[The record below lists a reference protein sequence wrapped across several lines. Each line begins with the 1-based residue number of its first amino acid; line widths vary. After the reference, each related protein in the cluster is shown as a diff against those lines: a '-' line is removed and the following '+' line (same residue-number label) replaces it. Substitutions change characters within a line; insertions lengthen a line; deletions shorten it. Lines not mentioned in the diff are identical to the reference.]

1 MNSQN
6 KHTVILLLL
15 ANEGIRSYILSLC
28 KKNDYDY
35 IVVVD
40 PEDLIETIK
49 RLDGAIAFMDHEA
62 VNVYGAR
69 IYSRINV
76 TCPGCNVILL
86 SDQDHKNLIKEAMD
100 LGVYACILAPYE
112 EWEVLTMIRNIIA
125 KKKLLGRKEPY
136 KDQAS

>member
-1 MNSQN
+1 LNSQN

-49 RLDGAIAFMDHEA
+49 RLDGAIAFMDREA

-86 SDQDHKNLIKEAMD
+86 SDQDHKNLIKEAME

-125 KKKLLGRKEPY
+125 KKKLMGRKEPY

>member
-1 MNSQN
+1 LNSQN

-49 RLDGAIAFMDHEA
+49 RLGGAIAFMDHEA
-62 VNVYGAR
+62 VNIYGAR

-86 SDQDHKNLIKEAMD
+86 SDQDHKNLIKEAME

-112 EWEVLTMIRNIIA
+112 EWEVLTMIRNILTKRKLRKQ
-125 KKKLLGRKEPY
+125 KKPVKAR
-136 KDQAS
+136 DS